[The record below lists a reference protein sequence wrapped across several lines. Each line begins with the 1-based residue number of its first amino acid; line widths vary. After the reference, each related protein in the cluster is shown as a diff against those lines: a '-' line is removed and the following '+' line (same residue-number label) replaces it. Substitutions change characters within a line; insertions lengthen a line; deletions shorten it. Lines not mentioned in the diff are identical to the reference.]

1 MKEWKFKRFN
11 NAEKPG
17 YAGTAIL
24 SKIKPVNFT
33 TGMGVSKHDVNGRV
47 TTAEFEK
54 FWLVTT
60 YVPNSG
66 QGLVNL
72 DYRTKE
78 WEVDFR
84 AYLQKL
90 GESKVIERTLPSF

>member
-1 MKEWKFKRFN
+1 M
-11 NAEKPG
+11 
-17 YAGTAIL
+17 
-24 SKIKPVNFT
+24 SKIKPLKFT
-33 TGMGVSKHDVNGRV
+33 AGMGVSKHDVNGRV

-90 GESKVIERTLPSF
+90 GESKVIFFRDYSFADFLSFWPNVELSI

>member
-1 MKEWKFKRFN
+1 
-11 NAEKPG
+11 
-17 YAGTAIL
+17 
-24 SKIKPVNFT
+24 
-33 TGMGVSKHDVNGRV
+33 MGVPKHDANGRV

-72 DYRTKE
+72 EYRTKE

-90 GESKVIERTLPSF
+90 GESKVGFVNKKNHISTGPSMGRFLMFQLMKQSFSNLARYPMW